1 MNQPDD
7 GPVAGRLDIMM
18 PRIVCVPPPPAV
30 GVLPAAGTHQTFARK
45 AAESAPHCAVRW
57 YGDRIDVVNP
67 ERKLGRVERSWLMPK
82 QRQHFGFDS
91 APRPHFARLRERL
104 SVVAICLFWTDCNA
118 LPWGRSALAR
128 RPRLGLGF
136 RPDCHL
142 NQRDAPPERGKA
154 RDWKMS
160 DAHDSGCATATLI
173 PALARRQC
181 RRPGGAILS
190 RSLSQAP

>member
-1 MNQPDD
+1 
-7 GPVAGRLDIMM
+7 MM

-136 RPDCHL
+136 RPDCHFPSK
-142 NQRDAPPERGKA
+142 RCPPGGGKA
-154 RDWKMS
+154 RDLENVRCARLGLCDS
-160 DAHDSGCATATLI
+160 DANPRVGPPSMPATWWRHSLTIFKSGAVIVCLGL
-173 PALARRQC
+173 PRVED
-181 RRPGGAILS
+181 
-190 RSLSQAP
+190 